1 MNYKN
6 QKRIEIKQFN
16 SITHKE
22 GTSNAFLQP
31 INWEYYEKALKE
43 LSANAFKLWFY
54 LLKWVGKGYYE
65 FSPTHLCEALNIGS
79 KNTVRTIKEELI
91 HLNYLIEVSENIEYF
106 FPCGDAR
113 ENYQKLNLK

>member
-22 GTSNAFLQP
+22 GTKEAFLQP
-31 INWEYYEKALKE
+31 INWEYYDYALKE

-54 LLKWVGKGYYE
+54 LLKWVGKGYYD
-65 FSPTHLCEALNIGS
+65 FSPVHLCEALNIGS
-79 KNTVRTIKEELI
+79 KNTVRTAKDELI
-91 HLNYLIEVSENIEYF
+91 EKKFIIEVSENVFYYY
-106 FPCGDAR
+106 PCGHADLI
-113 ENYQKLNLK
+113 YQKLTID

>member
-22 GTSNAFLQP
+22 GTNDAFLQP
-31 INWEYYEKALKE
+31 INWEYYDEALKQ

-54 LLKWVGKGYYE
+54 LLRWAGKGYYD
-65 FSPTHLCEALNIGS
+65 FSPTNLCEALNIGS
-79 KNTVRTIKEELI
+79 KNTVRAMKDELI
-91 HLNYLIEVSENIEYF
+91 SKKYLVEVSENVCYF
-106 FPCGDAR
+106 YPCGHADLLYTK
-113 ENYQKLNLK
+113 N